1 MRGRCG
7 RYRMDSTPFE
17 LKSSMGHLRSFLEKL
32 QLQACAVA
40 YKKYGGTPPS
50 SWGNASLYLR
60 TNNILTLKEEEIAT
74 ALYTLISDAAVHP
87 LIAEREYARLIRNIS
102 IEYGV
107 LLLRKLDK
115 LGLNCT

>member
-1 MRGRCG
+1 
-7 RYRMDSTPFE
+7 MDSTPFE